1 LAQGDIDNIL
11 DFWFGELNRWGMPV
25 NDRNALW
32 FGYQQT
38 TDQLIEQQFGEL
50 VASALAGKLN
60 DWRQQPN
67 GSIALVILLDQF
79 TRNIFRG
86 TARAFSGDPLALA
99 LSHALVTDKKDTLLP
114 AIYRVFLYIPYEHS
128 ENIEHQRSAVALFDQ
143 LVKDSAEPIQEQIAS
158 FERYAQAH
166 YKVINTFGRFPH
178 RNTVLGRSSTKA
190 ELTHLE
196 KHGGF

>member
-1 LAQGDIDNIL
+1 
-11 DFWFGELNRWGMPV
+11 
-25 NDRNALW
+25 
-32 FGYQQT
+32 
-38 TDQLIEQQFGEL
+38 
-50 VASALAGKLN
+50 
-60 DWRQQPN
+60 
-67 GSIALVILLDQF
+67 
-79 TRNIFRG
+79 
-86 TARAFSGDPLALA
+86 
-99 LSHALVTDKKDTLLP
+99 
-114 AIYRVFLYIPYEHS
+114 

-158 FERYAQAH
+158 FKRYAQAH